1 MQVLKWATIAEE
13 IHVLL
18 PAKDIKSILFSN
30 KTWSLCSMYQEFMRG
45 FSTCNLIIYF
55 EKKKS
60 LFLKIQERIR
70 IYLFSDWIIEEYISY
85 ICNIEKKLTKILNV

>member
-55 EKKKS
+55 EKKKFIFKDS
-60 LFLKIQERIR
+60 RKNKDIPFFRLNNWRVYF
-70 IYLFSDWIIEEYISY
+70 IYL
-85 ICNIEKKLTKILNV
+85 